1 LLGDAAS
8 IFLFKHSLLSIQIST
23 FLMHKLLKNKKMI
36 DIFLFNNLFIFL
48 PNL

>member
-1 LLGDAAS
+1 MAMAEN
-8 IFLFKHSLLSIQIST
+8 ST
-23 FLMHKLLKNKKMI
+23 SVSNDYLLKNKKMI